1 MLAILNM
8 KRNRFFQSLFAGL
21 MFVMIACFQV
31 QALNNTATVEIDKT
45 IAAMKQ
51 GGYVIV
57 FRHGSTNRNQADTD
71 PLNYDNVAKQ
81 RLLSTKGKEQAKQIG
96 DAFKKLGIPL
106 DKVYTS
112 KFYRAIETGK
122 LISNSNPLATIDL
135 TEGGLVATPIENDR
149 RAQMLRQM
157 TTTIPTNRQNTLIVT
172 HKPNII
178 DALGKDWFEV
188 KEGEASIFK
197 PDGSSKAIL
206 VGRFQANEW
215 ILAAKK

>member
-1 MLAILNM
+1 M
-8 KRNRFFQSLFAGL
+8 KINKFIQGLFTGL
-21 MFVMIACFQV
+21 VLVTIACVQA
-31 QALNNTATVEIDKT
+31 QALNISAMTDIDRT
-45 IAAMKQ
+45 IANTKQ

-71 PLNYDNVAKQ
+71 PLNPDNVIKQ
-81 RLLSTKGKEQAKQIG
+81 RLLSAKGKEQAKQIG
-96 DAFKKLGIPL
+96 NAFIKLGIPL

-122 LISNSNPLATIDL
+122 LISNLNPTAILDL
-135 TEGGLVATPIENDR
+135 TEGGLVVTPIENER

-157 TTTIPTNRQNTLIVT
+157 TTTIPADKKNTLIVT

-188 KEGEASIFK
+188 KEGEAAVFK
-197 PDGSSKAIL
+197 PDGSNKAVLI
-206 VGRFQANEW
+206 GRFQANEW
-215 ILAAKK
+215 IAAANR